1 MSCISQLR
9 KLIIFANIE
18 TFIAYCEH
26 YDKKIPIYRFSR
38 PLMIFAASATL
49 IIMTIGLFGNLLT
62 IVALIKCPKVR
73 NVAADFIIR

>member
-1 MSCISQLR
+1 MQTHAFSLC
-9 KLIIFANIE
+9 
-18 TFIAYCEH
+18 
-26 YDKKIPIYRFSR
+26 RFSR
-38 PLMIFAASATL
+38 PLMIFAATATL